1 MVFGARN
8 KHTSETDGTHVIPLN
23 QEPVILFPSPCHY
36 FENCICV
43 LFLPHV
49 FALRSPPEGFKRPRC
64 SRCTKS
70 VAGFVLP
77 GADVEARQEDGVVV
91 VPVFQASQGG
101 LPVAEAVQRVVGVV
115 VDHQPLLGDT
125 ADKRQ

>member
-8 KHTSETDGTHVIPLN
+8 KHTSEADGTHVIPLN
-23 QEPVILFPSPCHY
+23 QEPVILFPFPCHY

-49 FALRSPPEGFKRPRC
+49 FALHSPPEGFKRPRC
-64 SRCTKS
+64 TES

-77 GADVEARQEDGVVV
+77 GADVEARQEDGMVV
-91 VPVFQASQGG
+91 VPAFPASQGG
-101 LPVAEAVQRVVGVV
+101 LPVAEAVQCVVGVV

-125 ADKRQ
+125 ADKSRL